1 MAERSQSQKTNSK
14 LPMFEFEPDEYIFTK
29 LAYYFKRR
37 KRKKE
42 ESKANVVNLSDL
54 KPRLTIF
61 ARAIT
66 GEAIEIYDAEREGG
80 YKNNNFFLPSKF
92 FDFQTVDENISF
104 YLFRILYLSIQKN
117 LNLNWNDN
125 QEHELLE
132 SQQKANETS
141 SIVLETLFEQF
152 PITKKYFEQ
161 FKKHY
166 ESKVKDEL
174 LTDYTFIFGKW
185 MRNNPEEDSNN
196 KLKNFTDKVKK
207 GKEEKPKTI
216 LKSKAVEEIIS
227 VQVDEKQREDATTQH
242 QFEKV
247 ETADEFGGNWR
258 DMDGDDDLKDHENAL
273 DELNMKYT
281 VRVDDTAHSVYQAD
295 FVENTTVSESAE
307 VDSSGYHILYDE
319 WNYSKRKYKENF
331 CKVYPKTLLK
341 TNVPYYKKT
350 LNQNKSTLN
359 GLRKML
365 TAVNNKYLQQRRQ
378 TQGEEFDI
386 DAITDLFVDVHSGHT
401 PSEKIYLSKRKKEKN
416 ISILLLLDI
425 SLSSDGYA
433 GGNRVIDVEK
443 QVSIL
448 FGEILNE
455 FNIDFSIDCFYSKT
469 RNHSTYITIKDFDGD
484 WNKAKLKVGAVEPN
498 GYTRIGAALRH
509 SGAMLDKRD
518 TKNKWVILISDGK
531 PNDYDKYEGKYGIND
546 VKQALRELN
555 ERQINS
561 YALAIEAQ
569 AKYYLPQMFGQN
581 HYQILTTPVEMLKS
595 LVLLYEKIK
604 HQS

>member
-1 MAERSQSQKTNSK
+1 M
-14 LPMFEFEPDEYIFTK
+14 FEPDEYLFTK

-37 KRKKE
+37 SKKKE
-42 ESKANVVNLSDL
+42 EDISYAVNLNDI

-61 ARAIT
+61 SRAIT
-66 GEAIEIYDAEREGG
+66 GKDIEIYEAEREGG
-80 YKNNNFFLPSKF
+80 FRNNNFFLPSKF
-92 FDFQTVDENISF
+92 ADFPSVDENITF
-104 YLFRILYLSIQKN
+104 YLFRILYLSVQKN

-125 QEHELLE
+125 QEHDLIA
-132 SQQKANETS
+132 SQQKASETS
-141 SIVLETLFEQF
+141 QVVLKSLFEQF
-152 PITKKYFEQ
+152 PITEKYHEN
-161 FKKHY
+161 FKTFY
-166 ESKVKDEL
+166 AEKVKDETL
-174 LTDYTFIFGKW
+174 ADFTFIYGKW
-185 MRNNPEEDSNN
+185 MRNNREDDSDT
-196 KLKNFTDKVKK
+196 KLNNFTDKVKK
-207 GKEEKPKTI
+207 ADEEKPKTI
-216 LKSKAVEEIIS
+216 LKSNAVEEIIS
-227 VQVDEKQREDATTQH
+227 VQVDVKQQEDAVLQH

-247 ETADEFGGNWR
+247 ETAEEFGGNFK
-258 DMDGDDDLKDHENAL
+258 DFDGDDELEDHSNAL
-273 DELNMKYT
+273 DEINMKYT

-295 FVENTTVSESAE
+295 FIENTTVSESVEIDAN
-307 VDSSGYHILYDE
+307 GFHIKYDE
-319 WNYSKRKYKENF
+319 WDYTKRTYKPDF

-341 TNVPYYKKT
+341 NDVNYYKKT
-350 LNQNKSTLN
+350 VKENNSTLM

-365 TAVNNKYLQQRRQ
+365 TAVNNKYQQQRRQ

-386 DAITDLFVDVHSGHT
+386 DAITDLFVDVRSGHT
-401 PSEKIYLSKRKKEKN
+401 PSEKIYLSKRKKEKDL
-416 ISILLLLDI
+416 SILLLLDV

-433 GGNRVIDVEK
+433 AGNRVIDVEK

-448 FGEILNE
+448 FGEILSE

-469 RNHSTYITIKDFDGD
+469 RNHSSYITIKDFDED
-484 WNKAKLKVGAVEPN
+484 WNKAKFKVGAIEPS

-531 PNDYDKYEGKYGIND
+531 PNDYDKYEGKYGVND

-555 ERQINS
+555 ERNINS

-581 HYQILTTPVEMLKS
+581 HYQILTTPVELLKS
-595 LVLLYEKIK
+595 MVQLYEKIK

>member
-1 MAERSQSQKTNSK
+1 M
-14 LPMFEFEPDEYIFTK
+14 FEPDEYLFTK
-29 LAYYFKRR
+29 LAFYFKRR
-37 KRKKE
+37 NLKKQE
-42 ESKANVVNLSDL
+42 NIAHAVNLSDL

-66 GEAIEIYDAEREGG
+66 GESIEIFDAEREGG
-80 YKNNNFFLPSKF
+80 YKNNNFFLPTTFS
-92 FDFQTVDENISF
+92 DFPSSDENIFF
-104 YLFRILYLSIQKN
+104 YLFRIVYLSVQKN

-132 SQQKANETS
+132 SQQKAQES
-141 SIVLETLFEQF
+141 SLVVLESMFDQF
-152 PITKKYFEQ
+152 PVTKKYFHLFIQ
-161 FKKHY
+161 FYK
-166 ESKVKDEL
+166 SKAKDETL
-174 LTDYTFIFGKW
+174 ADYTFIYGKW
-185 MRNNPEEDSNN
+185 MQNNLEDDGDV
-196 KLKNFTDKVKK
+196 LKNFTDEVKK
-207 GKEEKPKTI
+207 GQEDQPKTT

-227 VQVDEKQREDATTQH
+227 VQVDVKQQEDAVLQH

-247 ETADEFGGNWR
+247 ETAEEFGGNFK
-258 DMDGDDDLKDHENAL
+258 DFDGDDDLEDHANAL

-295 FVENTTVSESAE
+295 FIENTTVSESAE
-307 VDSSGYHILYDE
+307 YDSSGYHISYDE
-319 WNYSKRKYKENF
+319 WDYSKRAYKPDF

-341 TNVPYYKKT
+341 SNVSYYKRTILK
-350 LNQNKSTLN
+350 NNSTLI

-365 TAVNNKYLQQRRQ
+365 TTVNNKYQFQRRQ

-401 PSEKIYLSKRKKEKN
+401 PSEKIYLSKRKKEKDL
-416 ISILLLLDI
+416 SILLLLDI

-433 GGNRVIDVEK
+433 AGNRVIDVEK
-443 QVSIL
+443 EVSIL
-448 FGEILNE
+448 FGELLSE

-469 RNHSTYITIKDFDGD
+469 RNHSTYITIKDFDED
-484 WNKAKLKVGAVEPN
+484 WNKAKFKVGAVEPS

-509 SGAMLDKRD
+509 SGAMLDKRE

-531 PNDYDKYEGKYGIND
+531 PNDYDKYEGKYGVND

-581 HYQILTTPVEMLKS
+581 HYQILTTPVELLKS
-595 LVLLYEKIK
+595 LVLLFEKIR

>member
-1 MAERSQSQKTNSK
+1 M
-14 LPMFEFEPDEYIFTK
+14 FEPDEYLFTK

-37 KRKKE
+37 KLRKQE
-42 ESKANVVNLSDL
+42 NIVNEVSLQDL
-54 KPRLTIF
+54 KPRLTIL

-66 GEAIEIYDAEREGG
+66 GEPIEIFEAEREGG
-80 YKNNNFFLPSKF
+80 YKNNNFFLPGKF
-92 FDFQTVDENISF
+92 SDFTSVDENISF
-104 YLFRILYLSIQKN
+104 YLFRILYLSVQKN
-117 LNLNWNDN
+117 LYLNWYDN

-132 SQQKANETS
+132 SQKKSAETS
-141 SIVLETLFEQF
+141 RQVLDSLYEQF
-152 PITKKYFEQ
+152 PITKEY
-161 FKKHY
+161 Y
-166 ESKVKDEL
+166 EKFSEFYKNKAKEKEL
-174 LTDYTFIFGKW
+174 VDYSFIYGKW
-185 MRNNPEEDSNN
+185 MRNNPEDDDGDT
-196 KLKNFTDKVKK
+196 LKNFTDGVKK
-207 GKEEKPKTI
+207 GKEDQPKTT

-227 VQVDEKQREDATTQH
+227 VQVDQKQQDDAVLQH

-247 ETADEFGGNWR
+247 ETAEEFGGNFK
-258 DMDGDDDLKDHENAL
+258 DFDGDDDLEDHANAL
-273 DELNMKYT
+273 DEINMKFT

-295 FVENTTVSESAE
+295 FIENTTVSESAE
-307 VDSSGYHILYDE
+307 YDSSGYHITYDE
-319 WNYSKRKYKENF
+319 WDYSKRTYKADF

-341 TNVPYYKKT
+341 SNASYYKKT
-350 LNQNKSTLN
+350 LLKNNSTLI

-365 TAVNNKYLQQRRQ
+365 TTVNNKYQFQRRQ

-401 PSEKIYLSKRKKEKN
+401 PSEKIYLSKRKKEKDL
-416 ISILLLLDI
+416 SILLLLDI

-433 GGNRVIDVEK
+433 AGNRVIDVEK
-443 QVSIL
+443 EVSIL
-448 FGEILNE
+448 FGELLNE

-469 RNHSTYITIKDFDGD
+469 RNHSTYITIKDFDEE
-484 WNKAKLKVGAVEPN
+484 WNKTKFKIGAVEPS

-509 SGAMLDKRD
+509 SGAMLDKRE

-531 PNDYDKYEGKYGIND
+531 PNDYDKYEGKYGVND

-595 LVLLYEKIK
+595 LVLLFEKIR

>member
-1 MAERSQSQKTNSK
+1 
-14 LPMFEFEPDEYIFTK
+14 MFEFEPDEYIFTK

-37 KRKKE
+37 RLKKQ
-42 ESKANVVNLSDL
+42 KDTAHTVNLSDL

-66 GEAIEIYDAEREGG
+66 GKSIEIFEAEREGG
-80 YKNNNFFLPSKF
+80 YKNNNFFLPEKYEEFSS
-92 FDFQTVDENISF
+92 TDENISF
-104 YLFRILYLSIQKN
+104 YLFRILYLSVQKN
-117 LNLNWNDN
+117 LDLNWNDN
-125 QEHELLE
+125 QEHELIE
-132 SQQKANETS
+132 SQQKAKETS
-141 SIVLETLFEQF
+141 QIVLDSMFKQF
-152 PITKKYFEQ
+152 PITKKYHQKFTQ
-161 FKKHY
+161 FYLEKATNNS
-166 ESKVKDEL
+166 EV
-174 LTDYTFIFGKW
+174 DYTFIFGKW
-185 MRNNPEEDSNN
+185 MRNNLEDDEKE
-196 KLKNFTDKVKK
+196 KLKNFTDKIKK
-207 GKEEKPKTI
+207 AEEEKPKTI

-227 VQVDEKQREDATTQH
+227 VQIDEKQQEDAVLQH

-247 ETADEFGGNWR
+247 ETAEEFGGNWR
-258 DMDGDDDLKDHENAL
+258 DMDGDDDLEDHSNAL
-273 DELNMKYT
+273 DEINMKYT

-295 FVENTTVSESAE
+295 FIENTTVSESAE
-307 VDSSGYHILYDE
+307 VDSNGYHIKYDE
-319 WNYSKRKYKENF
+319 WDYKKRAYKDNF
-331 CKVYPKTLLK
+331 CKVYPKTVLK
-341 TNVPYYKKT
+341 TAIPYY
-350 LNQNKSTLN
+350 NSTLKKN
-359 GLRKML
+359 NSTLVGLRKML
-365 TAVNNKYLQQRRQ
+365 TTVNNKYQQQRRQ

-386 DAITDLFVDVHSGHT
+386 DAITDLFVDVNSGHT
-401 PSEKIYLSKRKKEKN
+401 PSEKIYVSKRKKEKDL
-416 ISILLLLDI
+416 SILLLLDI

-433 GGNRVIDVEK
+433 AGNRVIDVEK

-469 RNHSTYITIKDFDGD
+469 RNHSTYLTIKGFDDD
-484 WNKAKLKVGAVEPN
+484 WNKAKLKVGAVEPS

-581 HYQILTTPVEMLKS
+581 HYQILTTPVELLKS
-595 LVLLYEKIK
+595 LVQLYEKIK